1 MVDVKGGRQVRQ
13 PGGHRRTGGGLAA
26 GLDRVLE
33 VGYDRVGAP
42 AADPG
47 QPVGT
52 VARAVKVASWPGAAP
67 GPGAADRHGQIPSLR
82 LQAGLCPKRRAVVI
96 VYGTAFR
103 GPERSARTQGKK
115 NRARRTTGQ
124 EEQGKKGLAE

>member
-1 MVDVKGGRQVRQ
+1 MVGVKGGRQVCQ
-13 PGGHRRTGGGLAA
+13 PGGHGGTGGGLAA
-26 GLDRVLE
+26 GVDRVLE
-33 VGYDRVGAP
+33 VGYDGGGAP

-103 GPERSARTQGKK
+103 GPERLARRTGQEEQQGKK
-115 NRARRTTGQ
+115 NRARR
-124 EEQGKKGLAE
+124 AWPNDAP